1 MLLSEPQHVLSYN
14 GELLV
19 FQLSKTK
26 HVEGAADRTVK
37 LCVRRMAFDRDTQL
51 FVQMSSGAF
60 SMRAKHSE
68 TEIVCCDCATHSETG
83 IVLPCVL
90 MKVKKQNGVFEQLLL
105 LLHSSDR
112 FEQCCHFKLDYE
124 LKEDVRL
131 FAGPSVL
138 WRHADKLFYISSG
151 TCKVL
156 SAPVQLSSVVWT
168 GEIEGEGTVV
178 LGIRAACLPESEDG
192 DEFSTSDRAIW
203 GSEFFGYAIEMQK
216 MLTGT
221 CFMPHAYSR
230 VVSSVCVCKNE
241 RLKKQLRISAVAIT
255 HKNQLIWFQDGVPK
269 GVCELPYEKPCLI
282 KTAVTSSNDLLFIVS
297 FSSGNICVVRRENL
311 QVTSKWQKVKSV
323 LVDDFIGS
331 GTEQLLLLFNDDSN
345 TDVLNMF
352 KIMDFGK
359 INYESGIN
367 YKDDVPAAEG
377 LKENGLLTIQALET
391 RLQAGLTSVR
401 ELQQHLGLKKRVIL
415 ESCRALIDLVEGRSH
430 ILPSAKKEGL
440 VSLWDDVEKPYSVSK
455 EPSLTPKLQDHFIEK
470 LWQRVVGDNLVVGVK
485 LTESFCLSVCDISL
499 SLVMDHDFSLMSPI
513 IECRNKIIK
522 VNEIF
527 SALSVSS
534 CQIEPPQKKMKL
546 DLRSKNDLKKE
557 FHKRCSKT
565 QLDKTNTV
573 TAVTNLSPLLAFH
586 RVCCAVLLHA
596 KKQKH
601 RNDDFR
607 KSKRITLFCGKILLN
622 LEDISN
628 EKYSVNMLKDNSY
641 CTGSVEDIVAILAV
655 SIRFSF
661 QIVSSDCTLTRVNS
675 WLLGE
680 MDCVPFKECHDMV
693 FSHKAGNIYGTVFSW
708 TLKNPFEGVLT
719 LFCRSLTVLFQCLHS
734 LTRVLP
740 PSCDVKLLK
749 SGSKGL
755 LTEQLALA
763 LEKEMFTSR
772 SFLFSKENKAEN
784 NLTRWNEPGRKI
796 SDPPVASLLD
806 SEDGVQHFREK
817 LQNEREQCVLS
828 MNEMMDG
835 TLYQKMALKVAE
847 AQLRSDMIVWRLSKS

>member
-297 FSSGNICVVRRENL
+297 FSSGNICVVRREN
-311 QVTSKWQKVKSV
+311 
-323 LVDDFIGS
+323 
-331 GTEQLLLLFNDDSN
+331 
-345 TDVLNMF
+345 
-352 KIMDFGK
+352 
-359 INYESGIN
+359 
-367 YKDDVPAAEG
+367 
-377 LKENGLLTIQALET
+377 
-391 RLQAGLTSVR
+391 LQAGLTSVR